1 MGNLSFKTNEDSIRD
16 FFKDCGK
23 VSDVRIAK
31 TPEGKMKGFCHVEF
45 EDTDAANSAVKKNG
59 EELDDRQIR
68 VDMSRPQGPKSFGSG
83 GGSSRGSYGGGGGS
97 YRGRGGDRGGGR
109 GFRGGRGRGGYGGG
123 RNNYNDD
130 DD

>member
-45 EDTDAANSAVKKNG
+45 EDGEAASNAVKKNG

-68 VDMSRPQGPKSFGSG
+68 VDMSRPQGPKSFGG
-83 GGSSRGSYGGGGGS
+83 GGSRGSYGGGGS
-97 YRGRGGDRGGGR
+97 YGRGRGGDRGGR
-109 GFRGGRGRGGYGGG
+109 GFGRGGRGRGYSG